1 MSIVEYEKVMN
12 ISLPRFQNIHED
24 KKNGVT
30 YTPIELAEFVAK
42 KAINYLD
49 NSLFINKKIKILDP
63 SIGDGILIEQLLLN
77 LDVEKFFE
85 LEIVGIDLDNSNFEK
100 ITAFIKD
107 KYPNVKLTLLMDDFL
122 DFYDL
127 NKESSFDIIIANPP
141 YIRTQIIGSEKSQK
155 IAKDFNLKG
164 KTDIYY
170 AFMMGMASLL
180 SNNGVLATIT
190 SNRFLSIKSGHVL
203 RDYLLETLDI
213 QSIYDLGDTKV
224 FSSAA
229 VLPALVFSKKNNNQI
244 QVNPEFITV
253 YEVKKSKQDHKDV
266 ETIFSEL
273 ESNSKY
279 IKVGK
284 SKFEII
290 RGILD
295 LSSSKNNVWTVS
307 TKESNSW
314 LSQVAMN
321 TWKTFKEIGPIRV
334 GVKSTADKVF
344 IRDDW
349 NTFDPKPEL
358 IKYLLTSECAQQFK
372 AIRPNKPKEIIY
384 PHTSE
389 NGKKKAIN
397 IDQYPATKKY
407 LEFYKD
413 QLSSREYLIK
423 AGRNWY
429 ELWVPQNPSLW
440 CKPKI
445 VFPDISE
452 KPKFWIDLEGNVVNG
467 ECYWITPDDSKDD
480 ELLWLCLAVANSRF
494 IEQFYDYKFNNKLY
508 SGKRRFM
515 KQYVEEFPIPDP
527 KLQNS
532 QELIQLSKKI
542 YNLPDQEKEIELKD
556 KLDELVFKAFS
567 VN

>member
-1 MSIVEYEKVMN
+1 MSIVEYGTVMN

-24 KKNGVT
+24 KKNGIT

-49 NSLFINKKIKILDP
+49 SSLFLNKKIKILDP

-77 LDVEKFFE
+77 LDIEKFSE
-85 LEIVGIDLDNSNFEK
+85 LEIVGIDLDSSNFEK
-100 ITAFIKD
+100 ITAFIKN

-122 DFYDL
+122 DFYDS

-141 YIRTQIIGSEKSQK
+141 YIRTQIIGSEKSKQ
-155 IAKDFNLKG
+155 IAKNFNLKG

-203 RDYLLETLDI
+203 RDYFLDTLDI
-213 QSIYDLGDTKV
+213 HSIYDLGDTKV

-229 VLPALVFSKKNNNQI
+229 VLPSLVFSKKNNNQ
-244 QVNPEFITV
+244 VRVDPEFITV
-253 YEVKKSKQDHKDV
+253 YEVKKSKQDHKEV
-266 ETIFSEL
+266 ETIFTEIDSTTQH
-273 ESNSKY
+273 
-279 IKVGK
+279 IKIGK
-284 SKFEII
+284 SKFEIT
-290 RGILD
+290 RGVLD
-295 LSSSKNNVWTVS
+295 LSSSKNNVWSVS

-314 LSQVAMN
+314 LNQVAMN

-349 NTFDPKPEL
+349 DTFDPKPEL
-358 IKYLLTSECAQQFK
+358 TKYLLTSKCAQQFK

-389 NGKKKAIN
+389 NGKKKTMN

-407 LEFYKD
+407 LESYKD

-480 ELLWLCLAVANSRF
+480 ELLWLCLAVANSKF

-515 KQYVEEFPIPDP
+515 KQYVEEFPIPAP
-527 KLQNS
+527 QLETSK
-532 QELIQLSKKI
+532 ELINLSKRI
-542 YNLPDQEKEIELKD
+542 YEERDQEHVLELKD
-556 KLDELVFKAFS
+556 KLDELVFKTFKL
-567 VN
+567 N